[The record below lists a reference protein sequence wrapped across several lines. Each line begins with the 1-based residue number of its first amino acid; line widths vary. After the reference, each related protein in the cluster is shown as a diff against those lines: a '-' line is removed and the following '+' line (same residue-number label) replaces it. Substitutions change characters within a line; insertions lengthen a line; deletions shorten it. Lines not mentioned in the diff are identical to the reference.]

1 VRLTRL
7 FFGTHDKR
15 ETTLNRLVATS
26 LCLGWLALGTPVQ
39 AAEATPTAPFF
50 AASLWD
56 LQDQPLALSTLRGK
70 PLLVNFWARWC
81 GPCRE
86 EIPELESAYR
96 KLKASGLVMVGIAIE
111 EEPVKVQEFAA
122 AYKMSYRVLMGK
134 DKGLEIMRDLGN
146 TRAGLPFTVAI
157 DRDGRIVD
165 TKLGAM
171 REGDLD
177 HMLGAL
183 KMLP

>member
-1 VRLTRL
+1 MNRL
-7 FFGTHDKR
+7 FT
-15 ETTLNRLVATS
+15 TS
-26 LCLGWLALGTPVQ
+26 LYLVCLALSTPPVTTVQ
-39 AAEATPTAPFF
+39 AAEASPTVPFF

-56 LQDQPLALSTLRGK
+56 LQDKPLALATLRGK

-86 EIPELESAYR
+86 EIPELVSAHE
-96 KLKASGLVMVGIAIE
+96 KLKANGLVIVGIAIE
-111 EEPVKVQEFAA
+111 DEPVKVQEFTA
-122 AYKMSYRVLMGK
+122 AYKMSYLVLMGK

-146 TRAGLPFTVAI
+146 TRAGLPFTAAI
-157 DRDGRIVD
+157 DRDGRIVE

-177 HMLGAL
+177 RMLGAL
-183 KMLP
+183 KLQP